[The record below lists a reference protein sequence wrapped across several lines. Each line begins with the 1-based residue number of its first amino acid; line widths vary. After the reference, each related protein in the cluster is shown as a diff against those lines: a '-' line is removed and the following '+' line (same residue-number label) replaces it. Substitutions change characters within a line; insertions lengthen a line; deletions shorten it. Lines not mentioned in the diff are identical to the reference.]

1 MQPKIRNRSEL
12 LSAGDCDSRAVVLD
26 IMDAALQRLDA
37 GRRIRSMASRQGDWL
52 TIGARQWDLS
62 KKAHVYVIG
71 AGKACNAMAM
81 AMESILGDR
90 LTHGIAI
97 VKIQDPQDCL
107 TRIKVRVGGHPIP
120 TQAGYDASVEILDLV
135 EQSGPDDLF
144 ICLMSGGSSALM
156 SCPVPGISL
165 EDERAATDILLKSGA
180 GIREINAVRRHISR
194 INGGRL
200 AQAIARKG
208 AELIGFNISDA
219 IGNPPTHDISI
230 PWPDFSGTPMGPDQT
245 TFQDALACIRKYN
258 LADRLPASV
267 IRYLSACGPE
277 EETPKA
283 FPQNTYYQLNTLPDS
298 ITAAQQAVAAMGLSS
313 LVLSTFVEGEA
324 KDMGTLLACIAK
336 EIQTYQRPAA
346 PPCVVLSAGESVTTI
361 PDSRCIKGHGGPSQ
375 EMALSFAVG
384 AAGAPGAC
392 LISIDTE
399 GTDGTAPAAGGLAD
413 SQSLSAME
421 QAGVDVYASLR
432 EHSSFEALSAAHCA
446 VITGN
451 TGTNLCDLNIMYVP
465 PKGETQRGE
474 A

>member
-156 SCPVPGISL
+156 SCPVPL
-165 EDERAATDILLKSGA
+165 
-180 GIREINAVRRHISR
+180 RR
-194 INGGRL
+194 RL
-200 AQAIARKG
+200 H
-208 AELIGFNISDA
+208 L
-219 IGNPPTHDISI
+219 
-230 PWPDFSGTPMGPDQT
+230 
-245 TFQDALACIRKYN
+245 
-258 LADRLPASV
+258 
-267 IRYLSACGPE
+267 
-277 EETPKA
+277 
-283 FPQNTYYQLNTLPDS
+283 
-298 ITAAQQAVAAMGLSS
+298 
-313 LVLSTFVEGEA
+313 
-324 KDMGTLLACIAK
+324 
-336 EIQTYQRPAA
+336 
-346 PPCVVLSAGESVTTI
+346 
-361 PDSRCIKGHGGPSQ
+361 
-375 EMALSFAVG
+375 
-384 AAGAPGAC
+384 
-392 LISIDTE
+392 
-399 GTDGTAPAAGGLAD
+399 
-413 SQSLSAME
+413 
-421 QAGVDVYASLR
+421 
-432 EHSSFEALSAAHCA
+432 
-446 VITGN
+446 
-451 TGTNLCDLNIMYVP
+451 
-465 PKGETQRGE
+465 
-474 A
+474 